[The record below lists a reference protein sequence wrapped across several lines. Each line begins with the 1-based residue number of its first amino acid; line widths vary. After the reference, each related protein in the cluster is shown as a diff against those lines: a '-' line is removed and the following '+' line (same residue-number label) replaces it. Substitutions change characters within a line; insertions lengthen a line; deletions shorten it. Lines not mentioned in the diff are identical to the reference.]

1 MDWQLPEF
9 FILYTG
15 IFFFFF
21 LSESFNLCHPLLMI
35 TFYHQTKIPISFWY
49 KRGLNSISL
58 IQPSEI
64 LPIELVG
71 THLYTDNVNQS
82 INHHAR
88 NIPSILTICYKVIFI
103 VYFILFCECL
113 KIQLSEHDL
122 AFKSQNFISLYFI
135 ILKNYFINY
144 TIPFYN
150 TPSIPKFYFFPIL
163 FKYFILFIFFF
174 YYFSFSLH
182 FPLFP
187 PQPLAPV
194 LHIKPHT
201 HTQTQDTPIN
211 LSNP

>member
-1 MDWQLPEF
+1 MWIDNYLNFLYCTLVFF
-9 FILYTG
+9 FIFL
-15 IFFFFF
+15 F

-82 INHHAR
+82 ISHHAR
-88 NIPSILTICYKVIFI
+88 NIPSILTICYKGIFI

-163 FKYFILFIFFF
+163 FKYSILFYFFF
-174 YYFSFSLH
+174 TISFFLFLFLFFSL
-182 FPLFP
+182 
-187 PQPLAPV
+187 
-194 LHIKPHT
+194 
-201 HTQTQDTPIN
+201 N
-211 LSNP
+211 L